1 MGLLNFL
8 KPNAPQ
14 QRLHDDFDALAAI
27 SKLAAIKE
35 RSHAFYQK
43 HHAVVEPAADFIS
56 LLKSQHRDFSL
67 TLASSDSTCE
77 SVAKNLRTI
86 MSEQELPANIKSA
99 IDYNLKTLIP
109 QFSAVLSDP
118 SRPRFLDDCVWIA
131 EQAPP
136 HPEVQDATLQPSG

>member
-1 MGLLNFL
+1 MGLLDFL

-14 QRLHDDFDALAAI
+14 LRQHDDFDVLAAI

-43 HHAVVEPAADFIS
+43 HHTVVEPAVDFIA
-56 LLKSQHRDFSL
+56 LLKSQHRDLSL

-77 SVAKNLRTI
+77 LVAKNLRAV
-86 MSEQELPANIKSA
+86 MSEQTLPDNIKSV
-99 IDYNLKTLIP
+99 IDSNIKTLIP
-109 QFSAVLSDP
+109 QFAALLRDS

-131 EQAPP
+131 DLAPSI
-136 HPEVQDATLQPSG
+136 PEVQVATLQASI